1 MLPRQYAGSSV
12 DSVLAKRAFIL
23 RSFKDLLKSGWL
35 LFSWDFDWYKKKK
48 LLCWYKKV

>member
-48 LLCWYKKV
+48 LLCW